1 MPDQRLPQSARN
13 RLSPGQVYC
22 LAWAARPGTSRPP
35 LEHFGVP
42 KNGWAGGYIVT
53 PRTSRATWI
62 SLRARG
68 LVQIRAEAAEHG
80 WTVKRHAHGLDLCP
94 QCTKDGWGPADELCP
109 KCRCATLTAPWWD
122 DLPDNGGQVVGTLH
136 TCTNRMCDWFDSR

>member
-1 MPDQRLPQSARN
+1 MSTMHLVQVACDSCHVKCHPQTPEPYRLW
-13 RLSPGQVYC
+13 GV
-22 LAWAARPGTSRPP
+22 TSRK
-35 LEHFGVP
+35 LAE
-42 KNGWAGGYIVT
+42 
-53 PRTSRATWI
+53 
-62 SLRARG
+62 
-68 LVQIRAEAAEHG
+68 IRAEAAEHG